1 LGVLKDFHYMPL
13 SEPIKSF
20 LFRYDPK
27 QFAYA
32 NVKIVSKDIHAT
44 LSALE
49 STWKKINGNEKFD
62 AQFFDDEIKDA
73 YSFYFSM
80 IKICGFMGFLA
91 VSISCLGLLG
101 MVVYTVETRTKEVG
115 VRKVM
120 GASSANIAVLLSR
133 DYFKLMLIAAMIAI
147 PITYVFFDKAFISVQ
162 YYKFDIGVLEI
173 IVSLALML
181 MLGLVTILSQT
192 MKAAKANPV
201 DILRSE

>member
-1 LGVLKDFHYMPL
+1 
-13 SEPIKSF
+13 
-20 LFRYDPK
+20 
-27 QFAYA
+27 
-32 NVKIVSKDIHAT
+32 
-44 LSALE
+44 
-49 STWKKINGNEKFD
+49 
-62 AQFFDDEIKDA
+62 
-73 YSFYFSM
+73 
-80 IKICGFMGFLA
+80 
-91 VSISCLGLLG
+91 
-101 MVVYTVETRTKEVG
+101 
-115 VRKVM
+115 M